1 MQPTVKKLIVSLV
14 ASASLAALTAGVA
27 SGQVAD
33 PGTSTTEAT
42 VTTLASVESST
53 TVAPVESST
62 TVAPVPTD
70 VTTTTLGVVE
80 TAGAKVTAG
89 QLSLG
94 TEFEKKTDANC
105 TAEGTLAGGG
115 LNVYT
120 DEDNKIGA
128 FYGLATLGGNQIAV
142 ATVELGPLPL
152 AITAYRSMGP
162 CNVDVIGIGNYSA
175 TANTATLDGIGYGAF
190 PGDYANKLTQTLT
203 VDTTTTPADLD
214 LAAVKALLEQERPPV
229 DPPAGS

>member
-1 MQPTVKKLIVSLV
+1 VQPTLRKLIVSLAV
-14 ASASLAALTAGVA
+14 SGSLAALLAGVA
-27 SGQVAD
+27 SGQEGD
-33 PGTSTTEAT
+33 PGPT
-42 VTTLASVESST
+42 T
-53 TVAPVESST
+53 TVAETTT
-62 TVAPVPTD
+62 TVAETTTTIAETTTTTAVPD
-70 VTTTTLGVVE
+70 VTTTSLGVVE

-94 TEFEKKTDANC
+94 TEFESMTSANC
-105 TAEGTLAGGG
+105 TAEGSLAGGG

-120 DEDNKIGA
+120 DEENKLGA
-128 FYGLATLGGNQIAV
+128 YYGLATFGANQIAV

-175 TANTATLDGIGYGAF
+175 TANTATFDGIGYGAF
-190 PGDYANKLTQTLT
+190 PGDYANRLTQTLT

-214 LAAVKALLEQERPPV
+214 LAAVKALLEVERPPV
-229 DPPAGS
+229 DPPAGG